1 MQSLGCADMGN
12 CMNGRVS
19 RNSYML
25 ASSHHTG
32 TISVTELSLVPAWT
46 SMSEYLPSPF
56 AVDIHHTY
64 RAVSSQNQ
72 LLLV

>member
-25 ASSHHTG
+25 ASFRHTG
-32 TISVTELSLVPAWT
+32 TTSVTEFSLVPVQT

-56 AVDIHHTY
+56 AVDIHRIY
-64 RAVSSQNQ
+64 
-72 LLLV
+72 